1 MARKREPIIEEAFRE
16 YLDDSFKESRKATK
30 YSGFISPNPHYWE
43 QGQFVSLD
51 GYDKYGNIVYKETQ
65 PGTDPSFEL
74 HIISV
79 AVHYEGYKTYHDRW
93 MAIQKREE
101 IFEEL
106 GI

>member
-30 YSGFISPNPHYWE
+30 DSGFISPNPHYWE
-43 QGQFVSLD
+43 QGQFVSLE
-51 GYDKYGNIVYKETQ
+51 GYDKYGNIVYRETQ
-65 PGTDPSFEL
+65 PGTDPSFEH

-79 AVHYEGYKTYHDRW
+79 AVHYEGYKPYNDRW
-93 MAIQKREE
+93 LAIQKREE
-101 IFEEL
+101 ILEEL